1 MAVHTHIL
9 IGGPGGSPSDL
20 QHSTLAS
27 ARLRL
32 AVAAAAAQELD
43 HNISLGEQCPQ
54 QSDRLIVGKI
64 GANDIQNRQRLWLSE
79 IERLKGIGA
88 RVLLDYTDH
97 HLINNSVM
105 TPFYRTAC
113 EMADVI
119 CVPTNS
125 LRSVLTEQ
133 CGIQCKIEVI
143 PDLLEYEVVK
153 PKAASVEKHPVGMWF
168 GHPTNAEFLAKFI
181 DAHHREL
188 SGHKLNIVS
197 TPQTLEVLKRYPFST
212 PPKISVAAF
221 QWSVQAVAR
230 VAEVTDYC
238 VIPSHTDSPK
248 RYASNNRLITALTL
262 GLPTLATALP
272 SYVEFSD
279 YFLPVGSSEGTDLF
293 KQLPTLKHNMEAFQ
307 QLHVARFQSPELVR
321 QWSLLLE

>member
-1 MAVHTHIL
+1 MTIATHIL
-9 IGGPGGSPSDL
+9 IGGPGGSPADL
-20 QHSTLAS
+20 RHSTLAS

-32 AVAAAAAQELD
+32 AVAATAAQELSQK
-43 HNISLGEQCPQ
+43 ISLGERTPERV
-54 QSDRLIVGKI
+54 DRLIVGKI
-64 GANDIQNRQRLWLSE
+64 GANDIQTRQGVWLAE
-79 IERLKGIGA
+79 IKRLKGMGA

-97 HLINNSVM
+97 HLINNTVM

-113 EMADVI
+113 EMVDVI

-125 LRSVLTEQ
+125 LRSALTEQ

-153 PKAASVEKHPVGMWF
+153 PKEASVGKNPVGMWF

-181 DAHHREL
+181 DSHHREL
-188 SGHKLNIVS
+188 FGHKLNIVS

-212 PPKISVAAF
+212 PPNVTVAAF

-238 VIPSHTDSPK
+238 IIPSHTDSPK
-248 RYASNNRLITALTL
+248 RHASNNRLITALTL

-279 YFLPVGSSEGTDLF
+279 YFLQIGSNEGKDWLSKLSRL
-293 KQLPTLKHNMEAFQ
+293 KQHVESFQ
-307 QLHVARFQSPELVR
+307 KLHVARFQYPELVR

>member
-1 MAVHTHIL
+1 MTVQTHIL
-9 IGGPGGSPSDL
+9 IGGPCESPSEL

-43 HNISLGEQCPQ
+43 QKISLGEQCPQ
-54 QSDRLIVGKI
+54 QVDRLVVGKI

-79 IERLKGIGA
+79 IERHKGTGA
-88 RVLLDYTDH
+88 RILLDYTDH

-113 EMADVI
+113 EMVDVI
-119 CVPTNS
+119 CVPTHS
-125 LRSVLTEQ
+125 LGAALTEQ

-153 PKAASVEKHPVGMWF
+153 PKAASIGKNPVGMWF

-238 VIPSHTDSPK
+238 IIPSHTDSAK

-262 GLPTLATALP
+262 GLPTIATALP
-272 SYVEFSD
+272 SYVEFSN
-279 YFLPVGSSEGTDLF
+279 YFLQLGSSEGKDFLS
-293 KQLPTLKHNMEAFQ
+293 KLSRLKHNVESFQ
-307 QLHVARFQSPELVR
+307 KLHVARFQSPELVR

>member
-1 MAVHTHIL
+1 MTVHTHIL
-9 IGGPGGSPSDL
+9 FGGPARSPSDL
-20 QHSTLAS
+20 QRSMLAS

-43 HNISLGEQCPQ
+43 QKFSLGEQCPQ

-64 GANDIQNRQRLWLSE
+64 GTDDIQNRQRLWLSE
-79 IERLKGIGA
+79 IERLRGMGA
-88 RVLLDYTDH
+88 RVILDYTDH

-113 EMADVI
+113 EMVDVI

-125 LRSVLTEQ
+125 LRFALTEQ

-143 PDLLEYEVVK
+143 PDLLEYEIVK
-153 PKAASVEKHPVGMWF
+153 PKAASIGKNPVGMWF
-168 GHPTNAEFLAKFI
+168 GHFTNAKFLAKFI
-181 DAHHREL
+181 DSHHREL
-188 SGHKLNIVS
+188 SGHELNIVS

-212 PPKISVAAF
+212 PPKISVTAF

-238 VIPSHTDSPK
+238 IIPSHTDSPK
-248 RYASNNRLITALTL
+248 RHASNNRLITALTL

-279 YFLPVGSSEGTDLF
+279 YFLHIGSSEDKDLLR
-293 KQLPTLKHNMEAFQ
+293 QLPTLKHNIEAFQ
-307 QLHVARFQSPELVR
+307 QLHVARFQSPELIR
-321 QWSLLLE
+321 QWRLLLE